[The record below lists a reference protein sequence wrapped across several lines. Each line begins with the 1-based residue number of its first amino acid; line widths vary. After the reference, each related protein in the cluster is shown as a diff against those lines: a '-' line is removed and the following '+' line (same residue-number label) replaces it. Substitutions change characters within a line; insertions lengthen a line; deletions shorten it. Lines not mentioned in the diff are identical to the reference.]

1 MQIGIQ
7 ARGFDLTDGLRAH
20 CERRLRFAL
29 GSATG
34 KVHSVLIR
42 LADQNG
48 PRGGIDKR
56 CTIRTTLNDAPP
68 VIIVQD
74 EADMYVAIDRAADR
88 LARVIARRLR
98 RTWSI
103 RRASVPL
110 PSLDDGVDTKPG

>member
-7 ARGFDLTDGLRAH
+7 ARGFTLTDGLHAH
-20 CERRLRFAL
+20 GDRRLRFAL
-29 GSATG
+29 ASVAN
-34 KVHSVLIR
+34 KVGSVLVR

-56 CTIRTTLNDAPP
+56 CTIRVTLHDAPQ

-88 LARVIARRLR
+88 VARAIFRRLQ
-98 RTWSI
+98 RTLSI
-103 RRASVPL
+103 RRAPMPL
-110 PSLDDGVDTKPG
+110 PGVDDSAQPG

>member
-7 ARGFDLTDGLRAH
+7 ARGFKLTDGLRDH
-20 CERRLRFAL
+20 CARRLRFAL

-34 KVHSVLIR
+34 KVHGVMIR

-56 CTIRTTLNDAPP
+56 CTIRATLHDAPL
-68 VIIVQD
+68 VTIVQD
-74 EADMYVAIDRAADR
+74 EADLYVAIDRAVDR
-88 LARVIARRLR
+88 LARAISRRLE

-103 RRASVPL
+103 RRAAMPM
-110 PSLDDGVDTKPG
+110 PSMDDGVDTRPG